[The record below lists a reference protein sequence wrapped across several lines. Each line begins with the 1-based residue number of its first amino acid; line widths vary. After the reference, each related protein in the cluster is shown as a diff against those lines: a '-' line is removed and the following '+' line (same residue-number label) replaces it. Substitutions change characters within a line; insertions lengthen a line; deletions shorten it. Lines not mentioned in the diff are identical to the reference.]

1 MKKWLGVALAV
12 ALLLGVVAAVVLG
25 TGRGGGGIAAGGG
38 PRDLTVVTGVVG
50 SEKKPYFE
58 DPEVK
63 RVLAEHGYEVRI
75 DTAGSREIASLPK
88 LEEYD
93 FAFPS
98 STPAAD
104 RIRKE
109 HTTNGTVTPFST
121 PMAVAT
127 FAPIVDALRPTGI
140 FTTGKNGQVV
150 FHVDRYLATVGKRTR
165 WNEVKGNE
173 AYPASKSVLVTTS
186 DVRKSNSAA
195 MFLALAAYVANDGA
209 VVRSKAQEQKVLPQV
224 APLFLDQGYSD
235 SSSDGPF
242 EDYLSIGMGKTPMV
256 LCYEAQFLER
266 QLAKDGSIG
275 DDMVLAHPV
284 PDVTSKHTVVSFS
297 APGKEL
303 GRLLAEDPELQR
315 LAAIHGFRPR
325 DRAVFAAV
333 LKDKGVKAPPELID
347 VIEPPAYERLEGL
360 IVGIEKKY

>member
-1 MKKWLGVALAV
+1 MYKRQ
-12 ALLLGVVAAVVLG
+12 LLLGVVAAVVLG
-25 TGRGGGGIAAGGG
+25 TGRGGGEIAAGGG

-186 DVRKSNSAA
+186 DVRTVSYTH
-195 MFLALAAYVANDGA
+195 LT
-209 VVRSKAQEQKVLPQV
+209 LPTICSV
-224 APLFLDQGYSD
+224 
-235 SSSDGPF
+235 
-242 EDYLSIGMGKTPMV
+242 
-256 LCYEAQFLER
+256 
-266 QLAKDGSIG
+266 
-275 DDMVLAHPV
+275 
-284 PDVTSKHTVVSFS
+284 
-297 APGKEL
+297 
-303 GRLLAEDPELQR
+303 
-315 LAAIHGFRPR
+315 
-325 DRAVFAAV
+325 
-333 LKDKGVKAPPELID
+333 
-347 VIEPPAYERLEGL
+347 
-360 IVGIEKKY
+360 